1 MSEDA
6 SRIRESYDAL
16 AATYTE
22 RIFGELA
29 GKPLDRHLL
38 NRFAEDVRD
47 RGLVADVGCGPG
59 HVARYL
65 HEQASGCSGSICRRG

>member
-6 SRIRESYDAL
+6 SRTRESYDEI

-22 RIFGELA
+22 RLFTELD

-38 NRFAEDVRD
+38 NRFAEDVGA
-47 RGLVADVGCGPG
+47 RGISTSA
-59 HVARYL
+59 
-65 HEQASGCSGSICRRG
+65 ASGCSASTCRPA